1 MEKSLL
7 VLDARI
13 IAMVDVIE
21 TMSSCRA
28 YRPALG
34 IDEALREISDNRGT
48 LYNSQ
53 VVDVSLRLFAQ
64 KRFTFG

>member
-13 IAMVDVIE
+13 IAVVDVIE
-21 TMSSCRA
+21 AMSSCRA

-34 IDEALREISDNRGT
+34 IDEALKEISDNRGT
-48 LYNSQ
+48 LYDSQ
-53 VVDVSLRLFAQ
+53 V
-64 KRFTFG
+64 